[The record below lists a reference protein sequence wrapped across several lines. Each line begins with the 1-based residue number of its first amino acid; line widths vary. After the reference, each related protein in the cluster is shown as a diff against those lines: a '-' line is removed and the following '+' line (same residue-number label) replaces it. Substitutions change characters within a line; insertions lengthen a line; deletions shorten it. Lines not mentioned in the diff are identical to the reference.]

1 MMTKNNDKHSIK
13 EKNKKENLISL
24 LTEKNYICIGETG
37 FTFVANGKLQTANCR
52 INRNLEFLRQL
63 RLIALR

>member
-24 LTEKNYICIGETG
+24 LTEKITFALERPDSRSWLMANY
-37 FTFVANGKLQTANCR
+37 
-52 INRNLEFLRQL
+52 
-63 RLIALR
+63 RLLIVV